1 MTPPSS
7 APVGVFDSG
16 IGGLT
21 VLRALLAELPH
32 ERFAYL
38 GDTARLPYGT
48 KTGETVVR
56 YSLQAAEAL
65 LDFGVKCLVVACN
78 TASSVG
84 LEAIRERVRPLPV
97 IGVIEPGAEA
107 ACRASRSG
115 HIAVMATERTVS
127 GGAYQQAILRR
138 RPDARV
144 DALAAQLLVALA
156 EEGLAEGPIA
166 ESVARHYLGALF
178 DGGGAERDGD
188 RGASVPDTVVLG
200 CTHFPALAS
209 AIRAVVGPRVQIVD
223 SAETTARAV
232 RAELAAGGLAR
243 ADGAGDARGAGDA
256 GGTGVTS
263 GGSSL
268 SSSSGSSGARGAGA
282 VRGAAAVR
290 FIATDG
296 TERFARVGSLFL
308 GRPIL
313 PDEVQLID
321 L

>member
-1 MTPPSS
+1 MIRLSAALDPTSPGPTAAPGSTS

-48 KTGETVVR
+48 KSGETVVR
-56 YSLQAAEAL
+56 YSLHAAEAL
-65 LDFGVKCLVVACN
+65 LDLGVKCLVVACN

-84 LEAIRERVRPLPV
+84 LQAIRELIGPLPV

-144 DALAAQLLVALA
+144 DALATQLLVALA
-156 EEGLAEGPIA
+156 EEGLSEGPIA
-166 ESVARHYLGALF
+166 ESIARHYLGALF
-178 DGGGAERDGD
+178 EGGAGS
-188 RGASVPDTVVLG
+188 ASIPDTVVLG
-200 CTHFPALAS
+200 CTHFPALAP
-209 AIRAVVGPRVQIVD
+209 AIRAVVGPRVRIVD
-223 SAETTARAV
+223 SAETTACAV
-232 RAELAAGGLAR
+232 RDELSAMGIAR
-243 ADGAGDARGAGDA
+243 A
-256 GGTGVTS
+256 
-263 GGSSL
+263 
-268 SSSSGSSGARGAGA
+268 SGASE
-282 VRGAAAVR
+282 VQY
-290 FIATDG
+290 IATDG
-296 TERFARVGSLFL
+296 TERFARIGSRFL
-308 GRPIL
+308 GRAIL
-313 PDEVQLID
+313 PDQVELID